1 MFRVVPCCDG
11 VVTFDTHYYTYE
23 EALEALKNFDAVA
36 SKLKKI
42 GKIKDYYVELIKED
56 KS

>member
-36 SKLKKI
+36 NKLKKI

-56 KS
+56 